1 MKAKRPTA
9 ILGAILIL
17 LLVLLMG
24 LPATLYVVDKR
35 ELAVVL
41 QFGKPVAKHT
51 TPGLYFKI
59 PFIQNVVTL
68 PRTRQFWGD
77 DASNPLSDLPT
88 KDDKKIE
95 IVPWAVWRVNE
106 PKVFVQ
112 TLITMDEGERRVSE
126 FVRGAIRDVITQY
139 DLAELVRSTDR
150 TLITTGTVNVES
162 VEAVVEDVA
171 LGEKKEV
178 KLDIQY
184 GRLFILEQIK
194 NAASELLTRKM
205 EGGQGRGIELI
216 DMGISQIEFVESVQR
231 KTFDRWIAERM
242 AIAALNVNEGERMK
256 QEIINLA
263 KREVQQTEGEGQRE
277 ANEIIGEVD
286 AEIIRNY
293 ASAITKTGEFYN
305 FIRTLEVYQKGI
317 GSDTTLILTT
327 NSDLLG
333 MLKKLEPVGGVKNAG
348 SLAREVLP

>member
-1 MKAKRPTA
+1 MKSKRPTA

-17 LLVLLMG
+17 LLVLLIG
-24 LPATLYVVDKR
+24 LPATLYVVDQR

-41 QFGKPVAKHT
+41 QFGNPVVERT
-51 TPGLYFKI
+51 TPGVYLKI

-68 PRTRQFWGD
+68 PSTRQFWGD

-95 IVPWAVWRVNE
+95 IVPWAVWRVKE

-112 TLITMDEGERRVSE
+112 TLVTMGEGERRVSE

-162 VEAVVEDVA
+162 VEVVVEDVL
-171 LGEKKEV
+171 LGEEKEI
-178 KLDIQY
+178 KLGIKY
-184 GRLFILEQIK
+184 GRLFILERIK
-194 NAASELLTRKM
+194 NEASDLLTSKM

-231 KTFDRWIAERM
+231 KTFDRWIAERE

-263 KREVQQTEGEGQRE
+263 KRDAQQTEGEGQRQ

-293 ASAITKTGEFYN
+293 ASAISKTGEFYN
-305 FIRTLEVYQKGI
+305 FLRTLEVYQNGI
-317 GSDTTLILTT
+317 DLNTSLILTT
-327 NSDLLG
+327 DSDLLG
-333 MLKKLEPVGGVKNAG
+333 MLKKLESIGSAKNAG